1 MVIWVLVGLGV
12 NVLVGVR
19 VGAGVEVKVAL
30 PIRVRVGCCGVQVT
44 TKTLDVELGEISRV
58 GEGVMGITEGVG
70 VGMYS

>member
-1 MVIWVLVGLGV
+1 MLVGLGV

-44 TKTLDVELGEISRV
+44 KILAVDVGETVKARV
-58 GEGVMGITEGVG
+58 GVLGSAEGVG
-70 VGMYS
+70 VGIYS